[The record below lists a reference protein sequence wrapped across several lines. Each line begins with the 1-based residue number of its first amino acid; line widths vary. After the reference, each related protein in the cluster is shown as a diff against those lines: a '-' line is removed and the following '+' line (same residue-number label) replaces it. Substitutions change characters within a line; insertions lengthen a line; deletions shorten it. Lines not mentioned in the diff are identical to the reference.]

1 MLIDHRNW
9 NATEEKL
16 AEYRHLFENKPFEW
30 FFPLFVRMVDERRAI
45 FLTIVPSPILCILGK
60 KNCSLLRII
69 PNKVASRLFPQD
81 SSRLPRFRGT
91 TSDNKDN
98 RQLPVFFQD
107 WYSRGSSK
115 RARDKSRKDCE
126 EERKKRGLFSS
137 REGAVV
143 SIRRWQL
150 VIGSIWKENKDVEKE
165 EGGLIEIKSLKISI
179 IEFLIEEI
187 LTEFFHYE
195 YFVTIEYFF
204 FDRIRCLISLS
215 FFFFLK
221 RACRSH
227 TLSRQISYLRVS
239 LAAIFA
245 KNVPIL
251 VYRLCNMHG
260 AQSASNLLLW

>member
-1 MLIDHRNW
+1 MQFELHTYSSFFLRMLIDHRNW

-16 AEYRHLFENKPFEW
+16 EEYRHLFENKPFER

-98 RQLPVFFQD
+98 RQLPVSFQD

-126 EERKKRGLFSS
+126 EERKKRGLFFARRSCCIDQALATRNWFDMK
-137 REGAVV
+137 RE
-143 SIRRWQL
+143 
-150 VIGSIWKENKDVEKE
+150 
-165 EGGLIEIKSLKISI
+165 
-179 IEFLIEEI
+179 
-187 LTEFFHYE
+187 
-195 YFVTIEYFF
+195 
-204 FDRIRCLISLS
+204 
-215 FFFFLK
+215 
-221 RACRSH
+221 
-227 TLSRQISYLRVS
+227 
-239 LAAIFA
+239 
-245 KNVPIL
+245 
-251 VYRLCNMHG
+251 
-260 AQSASNLLLW
+260 

>member
-16 AEYRHLFENKPFEW
+16 AEYRHLFENKPFER

-98 RQLPVFFQD
+98 RQLPVSFQD
-107 WYSRGSSK
+107 WYSRGSRELAINLEK
-115 RARDKSRKDCE
+115 IV
-126 EERKKRGLFSS
+126 KKKGRSAASSS

-150 VIGSIWKENKDVEKE
+150 VIGSIWKENKDVEKK

>member
-1 MLIDHRNW
+1 MLLDYSPKIPLVFRDFAEQQAIIKIIDSFQFPSKIDTRVVRVRELAINL
-9 NATEEKL
+9 EK
-16 AEYRHLFENKPFEW
+16 
-30 FFPLFVRMVDERRAI
+30 
-45 FLTIVPSPILCILGK
+45 IVK
-60 KNCSLLRII
+60 KKGRSA
-69 PNKVASRLFPQD
+69 AS
-81 SSRLPRFRGT
+81 
-91 TSDNKDN
+91 
-98 RQLPVFFQD
+98 
-107 WYSRGSSK
+107 
-115 RARDKSRKDCE
+115 
-126 EERKKRGLFSS
+126 SS